1 MKKNKGV
8 PPPPHLNFSGPCEKL
23 KKKQENEPW
32 NWSNRNTTPTLSLL
46 VKIFWMSPSP
56 LLSKIKCYV
65 IRKCLRGAFIVNIKA
80 TAKCLCSQENAQ
92 LNSNAKTCIH
102 AWTRTVHSVLPI
114 QNNGV
119 RLLNEI
125 HFTFISVCFV
135 LLFFLN
141 SARMDT
147 IYAIC

>member
-1 MKKNKGV
+1 M
-8 PPPPHLNFSGPCEKL
+8 
-23 KKKQENEPW
+23 
-32 NWSNRNTTPTLSLL
+32 NREIEVIGILPPTLSLL
-46 VKIFWMSPSP
+46 VQIFWISPSP

-114 QNNGV
+114 QNNRV
-119 RLLNEI
+119 RLLNEM